1 MSSVDRGEELNL
13 MSVPSRA
20 EISHALLSYLFENAA
35 ASDTLEGIVEW
46 WLLNQRIMYG
56 TAEVKAVLDQFVAQQ
71 LIVAAE
77 SSDKRV
83 HYRVNR
89 DRVKEIRALLK

>member
-1 MSSVDRGEELNL
+1 MC
-13 MSVPSRA
+13 VPEQSRNFA
-20 EISHALLSYLFENAA
+20 PLLSYLFENTA

-46 WLLNQRIMYG
+46 WLLNQRIIYG
-56 TAEVKAVLDQFVAQQ
+56 TAEVKEILDQFVAQQ
-71 LIVAAE
+71 LIVATQ

-89 DRVKEIRALLK
+89 DRVKEIRALLQSKRLLNQTDK